1 MFQKAGVAGMLMAAA
16 MAFAPASASA
26 QDQSF
31 GVNVG
36 GFFPRGESSRVIGDT
51 INENLF
57 DWAFD
62 VNDFRGG
69 TIGGDYNVGLG
80 DFLEAGV
87 GVSFYQRTVPSVYL
101 DYTNSDGSEI
111 EQKSRLRIIP
121 VTAKISYFPIGRNVP
136 VQPYVG
142 AGVNFYRW
150 NYSEFGDF
158 IDFDTPGR
166 PVFSANYK
174 DSGTAVGPVVFG
186 GIRGALGD
194 RYTVGGEVRYQRG
207 EADLDPTL
215 GFAGDK
221 LDLGGVSLVA
231 TFNVR
236 F

>member
-1 MFQKAGVAGMLMAAA
+1 MFQKAGVAGLLMAAA
-16 MAFAPASASA
+16 FAIAPSSASA
-26 QDQSF
+26 QDQNF

-36 GFFPRGESSRVIGDT
+36 GFFPRGESSRVGGDT

-62 VNDFRGG
+62 ISDFRGA

-80 DFLEAGV
+80 EFVEAGV
-87 GVSFYQRTVPSVYL
+87 GINYYQRTVPSFYL

-121 VTAKISYFPIGRNVP
+121 VTAKVAFFPTGRHSP

-150 NYSEFGDF
+150 SYSEFGDF
-158 IDFDTPGR
+158 VNFDAPGR

-174 DSGTAVGPVVFG
+174 DSGTAVGPTVFG
-186 GIRGALGD
+186 GVRGVLGD
-194 RYTVGGEVRYQRG
+194 RYTIGGEVRYQRG

-221 LDLGGVSLVA
+221 LDLGGVTLAA
-231 TFNVR
+231 TFNIH